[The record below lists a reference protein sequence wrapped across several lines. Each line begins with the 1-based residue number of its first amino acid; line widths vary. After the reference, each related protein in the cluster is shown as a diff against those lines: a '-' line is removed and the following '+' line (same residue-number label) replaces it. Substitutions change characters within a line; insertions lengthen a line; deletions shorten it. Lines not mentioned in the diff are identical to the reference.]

1 VSTLAADG
9 PAAPAKAA
17 GALGWPFRTKLGP
30 LPLPPKRVRLW
41 GVALAVIGLVPIDTA
56 LVNGGSD
63 WPAFWAAGATVG
75 TPDLVDPARHI
86 AWQAAHGVVQV
97 DWPYPPAVAYLFA
110 PFAPLPIWLG
120 FVIHAAILLGLVAV
134 AGLLAAR
141 AFDLSPRVALLVA
154 FAWTPCTAGAVMG
167 QNAPLAV
174 VLALWAIDALRR
186 DRQLEVGL
194 ACGLLMYKP
203 TLALPLIGLLALRGR
218 WRALLV
224 AAAVV
229 AAGYLISVPAAAW
242 DWGWPAAWWAGLQ
255 PWLAND
261 LVGNADKAVSI
272 PGLLGR
278 VPQIPSWLPNLCAA
292 AVVLLALRGL
302 RRAPIV
308 EAAAAACLLAV
319 AIGPRVWGYE
329 AGLMLPMLVWAIAG
343 GLSEPWRTR
352 LVFLAI
358 PIGLFWLV
366 SAYTVVSGVALVVI
380 AATVMWLWRWRP
392 FGTDPHVNHGAVA
405 QTSGADGGEIAA
417 TGGSGV
423 ADAVVGPGAA

>member
-1 VSTLAADG
+1 VPAEPVTG
-9 PAAPAKAA
+9 AAPSTPASPTTGA
-17 GALGWPFRTKLGP
+17 GERAWPFRTRLGP

-41 GVALAVIGLVPIDTA
+41 AGALALIGIVPIDTA

-63 WPAFWAAGATVG
+63 WPSFWAAGATVG
-75 TPDLVDPARHI
+75 TSNLVDPARHI
-86 AWQAAHGVVQV
+86 AWQAAHGVVKV

-120 FVIHAAILLGLVAV
+120 FVIHAAIMLGLVAV

-141 AFDLSPRVALLVA
+141 AFDLSPDVAVLVA
-154 FAWTPCTAGAVMG
+154 FAWAPSTAGAVMG

-186 DRQLEVGL
+186 DRPLEVGL

-203 TLALPLIGLLALRGR
+203 TLALPLIGLLLLRGR
-218 WRALLV
+218 WRDLGV
-224 AAAVV
+224 AAGVV
-229 AAGYLISVPAAAW
+229 AAGYLISVPAAAG
-242 DWGWPAAWWAGLQ
+242 DWGWPVAWWNGLQ

-261 LVGNADKAVSI
+261 LIGNANKAVSI

-278 VPQIPSWLPNLCAA
+278 ASGLPSWLPDLCAGA
-292 AVVLLALRGL
+292 IVILALRGL

-308 EAAAAACLLAV
+308 EAGAAACLLAV
-319 AIGPRVWGYE
+319 AVGPRVWGYE
-329 AGLMLPMLVWAIAG
+329 AGMVLPILAWAIAG
-343 GLSEPWRTR
+343 GLPEPWRTR

-366 SAYTVVSGVALVVI
+366 SVYTVVSGVALVVI
-380 AATVMWLWRWRP
+380 AATAMWLRRWRP
-392 FGTDPHVNHGAVA
+392 LGPSPADLRDARLARQPSS
-405 QTSGADGGEIAA
+405 SG
-417 TGGSGV
+417 
-423 ADAVVGPGAA
+423 